1 MGTSV
6 KMIDRTFGHLLAGA
20 DEHER
25 ELLDRFDNG
34 RSEPDGRCVGGEEAA
49 DAA

>member
-1 MGTSV
+1 
-6 KMIDRTFGHLLAGA
+6 MIDRTYGHLVAGA
-20 DEHER
+20 DEYER

-34 RSEPDGRCVGGEEAA
+34 RSGPDGLCVGGEEAA